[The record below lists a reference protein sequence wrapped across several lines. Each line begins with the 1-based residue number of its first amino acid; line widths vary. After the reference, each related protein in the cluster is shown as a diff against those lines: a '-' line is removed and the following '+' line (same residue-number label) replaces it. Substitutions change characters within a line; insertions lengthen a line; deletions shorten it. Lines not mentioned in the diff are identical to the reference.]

1 TLLGLA
7 PRALRGE
14 RTLPR
19 ELGRAR
25 GFLRLSRRSSEFVL
39 RGLEATTRIPLL
51 RDERTKARLLFGD
64 APFRGTD
71 LLAER
76 VAHADRGAA
85 ALLHRRRLEA
95 RFLGALRSG
104 VVRIDGYLLAALGCR
119 KDIGG
124 GISRRRS
131 DLAVARQLFAT
142 REELGTLALD
152 RAGARLLCAHEIA
165 DVRFRGRELIGCDL
179 GVAPRALGGGKPL
192 VGLFAPALG
201 VGALRE
207 NVALRALR
215 RDELL
220 VQPRS
225 HRGELRGGVALGAL
239 PRVDD
244 AREARQHEQTA
255 RRDHLARTEALS
267 ATRAASATFSRARN
281 RSAAMRLRSRSR
293 WVRSFVRLAAD
304 AASSSSRARS
314 DRSSSPRRSSSLSLT
329 RCARSVSTRAARASA

>member
-1 TLLGLA
+1 MSAASIVPRLCVITTNCVRSVSSRSACVKRPTFRSSSAASTSSSTQNGAGRTRRMASSNAVAVRARSRPESDEPTAEPLQSRDGARLLLFIRLVVERDACRIRQRLVLGKAEFRAHLLLEQSQRTGGALLLNGGLAPLPAELGEPLARLCQTLLGLA

-104 VVRIDGYLLAALGCR
+104 VVRIDRYLLAALGC
-119 KDIGG
+119 
-124 GISRRRS
+124 
-131 DLAVARQLFAT
+131 
-142 REELGTLALD
+142 
-152 RAGARLLCAHEIA
+152 
-165 DVRFRGRELIGCDL
+165 
-179 GVAPRALGGGKPL
+179 
-192 VGLFAPALG
+192 
-201 VGALRE
+201 
-207 NVALRALR
+207 
-215 RDELL
+215 
-220 VQPRS
+220 
-225 HRGELRGGVALGAL
+225 
-239 PRVDD
+239 
-244 AREARQHEQTA
+244 
-255 RRDHLARTEALS
+255 
-267 ATRAASATFSRARN
+267 
-281 RSAAMRLRSRSR
+281 
-293 WVRSFVRLAAD
+293 
-304 AASSSSRARS
+304 
-314 DRSSSPRRSSSLSLT
+314 
-329 RCARSVSTRAARASA
+329 

>member
-1 TLLGLA
+1 M
-7 PRALRGE
+7 
-14 RTLPR
+14 
-19 ELGRAR
+19 
-25 GFLRLSRRSSEFVL
+25 SRRRSRCRAATVLVFSFSSGSSSSAML
-39 RGLEATTRIPLL
+39 AGSGSGSSSGRPSSA
-51 RDERTKARLLFGD
+51 RTCSSSSRS
-64 APFRGTD
+64 AP
-71 LLAER
+71 
-76 VAHADRGAA
+76 A

-207 NVALRALR
+207 NIALRALR

-225 HRGELRGGVALGAL
+225 HRGELR
-239 PRVDD
+239 
-244 AREARQHEQTA
+244 
-255 RRDHLARTEALS
+255 
-267 ATRAASATFSRARN
+267 
-281 RSAAMRLRSRSR
+281 
-293 WVRSFVRLAAD
+293 
-304 AASSSSRARS
+304 
-314 DRSSSPRRSSSLSLT
+314 
-329 RCARSVSTRAARASA
+329 

>member
-1 TLLGLA
+1 M
-7 PRALRGE
+7 
-14 RTLPR
+14 
-19 ELGRAR
+19 
-25 GFLRLSRRSSEFVL
+25 SRRRSRCRAATVLVFSFSSGSSSSAML
-39 RGLEATTRIPLL
+39 AGSGSGSSSGIPLL

-152 RAGARLLCAHEIA
+152 RDRKASCRAG
-165 DVRFRGRELIGCDL
+165 G
-179 GVAPRALGGGKPL
+179 
-192 VGLFAPALG
+192 
-201 VGALRE
+201 
-207 NVALRALR
+207 
-215 RDELL
+215 
-220 VQPRS
+220 
-225 HRGELRGGVALGAL
+225 
-239 PRVDD
+239 
-244 AREARQHEQTA
+244 
-255 RRDHLARTEALS
+255 
-267 ATRAASATFSRARN
+267 
-281 RSAAMRLRSRSR
+281 
-293 WVRSFVRLAAD
+293 
-304 AASSSSRARS
+304 
-314 DRSSSPRRSSSLSLT
+314 
-329 RCARSVSTRAARASA
+329 